1 VIAVTALFGAGVG
14 IGLRIVVRAIVPKP
28 APLAAVFASLE
39 RTSEPGS
46 VSVDASSMSG
56 IERRTGRLALRIVEG
71 LGSDLEARAVELR
84 LTDRTAAR
92 HALDKLVGAVG
103 GAAVPLLIGAGTSTL
118 GIMLPV
124 AGVLGLSGAT
134 LVAGW
139 LLPDMV
145 LRDDA
150 AKRRKAFRHALSS
163 YLDLVNVI
171 IAGGGGIQTALYTA
185 AEAGDGWAFASIRRA
200 LDRARLTNRSPW
212 ATFAELAGEL
222 DVPELAELAASVALA
237 GSQGARIRAS
247 LAAKADTLRGH
258 QIAETE
264 AAAESATE
272 RMTIPVAVLLFGF
285 LLFVAYP
292 AVQQIT
298 TVSGPAGP

>member
-1 VIAVTALFGAGVG
+1 MIVTTALLGAGVG
-14 IGLRIVVRAIVPKP
+14 FGVWMITRGLRPRPVPLRT
-28 APLAAVFASLE
+28 ALATLDRHPPRELRGAASV
-39 RTSEPGS
+39 EPE
-46 VSVDASSMSG
+46 V
-56 IERRTGRLALRIVEG
+56 IERRLGPSALRLVSALGGNVERH
-71 LGSDLEARAVELR
+71 DVELR
-84 LTDRTAAR
+84 LAGRTSAR

-103 GAAVPLLIGAGTSTL
+103 GLAFPLLVAAGLRGAGIL
-118 GIMLPV
+118 LPPF
-124 AGVLGLSGAT
+124 AILGLSAGACA
-134 LVAGW
+134 AGW
-139 LLPDMV
+139 LLPD
-145 LRDDA
+145 LTLKEEA
-150 AKRRKAFRHALSS
+150 ARRRKAFRHALSS

-212 ATFAELAGEL
+212 DTFAELAGEL

-258 QIAETE
+258 QVAETE

>member
-1 VIAVTALFGAGVG
+1 MILGLAALGAGAGVG
-14 IGLRIVVRAIVPKP
+14 LLIVLRAVFPRPVPLATVLASLDRP
-28 APLAAVFASLE
+28 APVSAMPGGSALE
-39 RTSEPGS
+39 ATL
-46 VSVDASSMSG
+46 
-56 IERRTGRLALRIVEG
+56 GRLALRVTG
-71 LGSDLEARAVELR
+71 AFGVDAGTRTVELQ
-84 LTDRTAAR
+84 LADRTPAR
-92 HALDKLVGAVG
+92 HGLDKLVGTIA
-103 GAAVPLLIGAGTSTL
+103 GAGVPLLVGVALSSIGL
-118 GIMLPV
+118 LLPV
-124 AGVLGLSGAT
+124 AGILGFAIAGA
-134 LVAGW
+134 VAGW
-139 LLPDMV
+139 VLPDV
-145 LRDDA
+145 TLREDA

-185 AEAGDGWAFASIRRA
+185 AEAGDGWAFAAIRRA

-212 ATFAELAGEL
+212 ATFAELAEEL

-258 QIAETE
+258 QVAETE

-285 LLFVAYP
+285 LVFVAYP

-298 TVSGPAGP
+298 TVSTPAP

>member
-1 VIAVTALFGAGVG
+1 MIAVTALLGAGVG
-14 IGLRIVVRAIVPKP
+14 IGLWIAGRALAPRPI
-28 APLAAVFASLE
+28 PLAALFAGLDRAGRARSVDLPPVSGLE
-39 RTSEPGS
+39 RR
-46 VSVDASSMSG
+46 A
-56 IERRTGRLALRIVEG
+56 GRAALRLVAA
-71 LGSDLEARAVELR
+71 LGGNLDARAVELQ

-92 HALDKLVGAVG
+92 HALDQLVGAVG
-103 GAAVPLLIGAGTSTL
+103 GAAAPLLVGAGLSAT
-118 GIMLPV
+118 GIVLPV
-124 AGVLGLSGAT
+124 AGVLCLSAAT
-134 LVAGW
+134 AVAGW

-145 LRDDA
+145 LRDEA

-212 ATFAELAGEL
+212 ATFAELAADL
-222 DVPELAELAASVALA
+222 DVPELAELAASVSLA

-258 QIAETE
+258 QVAETE

-285 LLFVAYP
+285 LVFVAYP

>member
-1 VIAVTALFGAGVG
+1 MILGLAALGACAG
-14 IGLRIVVRAIVPKP
+14 IGLLIAIRAVSPRP
-28 APLAAVFASLE
+28 APLATVLASLE
-39 RTSEPGS
+39 RPARVSPTLGGS
-46 VSVDASSMSG
+46 P
-56 IERRTGRLALRIVEG
+56 IETTLGRLALRVTG
-71 LGSDLEARAVELR
+71 AFGADAGARTVELQ
-84 LTDRTAAR
+84 LADRTPAR
-92 HALDKLVGAVG
+92 HALDKLVGTIG
-103 GAAVPLLIGAGTSTL
+103 GAGVPLLVGLALSSIGLLLPLAGIL
-118 GIMLPV
+118 GFAI
-124 AGVLGLSGAT
+124 AGA
-134 LVAGW
+134 VAGW
-139 LLPDMV
+139 LLPDIA
-145 LRDDA
+145 LREDA

-185 AEAGDGWAFASIRRA
+185 AEAGDGWAFAAIRRA

-212 ATFAELAGEL
+212 ATFAELAEEL

-258 QIAETE
+258 QVAETE

-285 LLFVAYP
+285 LVFVAYP
-292 AVQQIT
+292 AVRQIT
-298 TVSGPAGP
+298 TVSTPAP

>member
-1 VIAVTALFGAGVG
+1 MIAVSALLGAGVG
-14 IGLRIVVRAIVPKP
+14 AGLWLVSRSLRPRP
-28 APLAAVFASLE
+28 APLSVVFAALDRPADSGF
-39 RTSEPGS
+39 SF
-46 VSVDASSMSG
+46 DASGS
-56 IERRTGRLALRIVEG
+56 ELLEKRLGRLAIRLVQVTG
-71 LGSDLEARAVELR
+71 TDLGRHDVELR
-84 LTDRTAAR
+84 LTGRNRAR
-92 HALDKLVGAVG
+92 HALDKLIGSVG
-103 GAAVPLLIGAGTSTL
+103 GIGVPLLVAVVLGSIGVA
-118 GIMLPV
+118 LPLL
-124 AGVLGLSGAT
+124 GVLGLSAGAG
-134 LVAGW
+134 VAGW
-139 LLPDMV
+139 ILPDLT

-150 AKRRKAFRHALSS
+150 DRRRKAFRHALSS

-185 AEAGDGWAFASIRRA
+185 ADAGDGWAFASIRRA

-212 ATFAELAGEL
+212 DTFAELSDEL

-258 QIAETE
+258 QVAETE

-285 LLFVAYP
+285 LVFVAYP

-298 TVSGPAGP
+298 TVTGPAAP